1 MGETFVKLK
10 FVQASTASLVLY
22 FEERNNFSS
31 TSFSKVDSNFRTR
44 LVEVAELSTAERV
57 NISLMPS
64 QR

>member
-22 FEERNNFSS
+22 FEEKNNFSS

-44 LVEVAELSTAERV
+44 LVEQVAELSTERV